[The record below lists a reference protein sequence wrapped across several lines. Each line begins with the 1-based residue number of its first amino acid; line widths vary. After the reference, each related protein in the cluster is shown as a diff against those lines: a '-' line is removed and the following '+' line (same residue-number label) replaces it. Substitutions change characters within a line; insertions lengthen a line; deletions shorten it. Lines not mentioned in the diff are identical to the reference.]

1 MKQDLRPRAGLLDD
15 DAFVSVSIDMMRP
28 PAIDELSDQCTLF
41 KIEGEP
47 NPISVGHGQLPG
59 DTELRRDLFGRAT
72 DLHAGVQRCKAGNG
86 QCRNKAD
93 DRQRD
98 REFQKCVAG
107 LSHLRSFGCIAPAFI
122 PDVSIA
128 SQELCR
134 AGIGFPTAWDFIHAI
149 RLANGSD
156 GFSEANAM
164 DGREASPME
173 CIPEHQCVNDD
184 ETSQEIQ
191 DGEEE
196 IQRDA
201 QTRNVCGGTS
211 QLTGQQALVPIKQG
225 LPEEQRDECSAH
237 EERPEG
243 NIIFPF
249 DHMRGDQGNSNDGT
263 EE

>member
-1 MKQDLRPRAGLLDD
+1 
-15 DAFVSVSIDMMRP
+15 
-28 PAIDELSDQCTLF
+28 
-41 KIEGEP
+41 
-47 NPISVGHGQLPG
+47 
-59 DTELRRDLFGRAT
+59 
-72 DLHAGVQRCKAGNG
+72 
-86 QCRNKAD
+86 
-93 DRQRD
+93 
-98 REFQKCVAG
+98 
-107 LSHLRSFGCIAPAFI
+107 
-122 PDVSIA
+122 
-128 SQELCR
+128 
-134 AGIGFPTAWDFIHAI
+134 
-149 RLANGSD
+149 
-156 GFSEANAM
+156 
-164 DGREASPME
+164 ME